1 MTVCTVNIA
10 KSWAASAAAMKVV
23 FYLSKLETLSLKRQT
38 EQIVVDQRVWVQ
50 SDPPQK
56 YLSCKVEEAE
66 RP

>member
-1 MTVCTVNIA
+1 
-10 KSWAASAAAMKVV
+10 MKVV

-50 SDPPQK
+50 SDPPQE